1 MLMTCLRHK
10 VPRCQV
16 FVRVANIFALKIMWK
31 TVVWFN
37 FNYSTLQQQQQLGG
51 NYVRFAVCCIWGHAA
66 APYECVI
73 THMRQSLKRPK
84 ADVDGVALG
93 SATVRGLRGPSAPH
107 IHTVSVSL
115 FLSLSFYFIWP
126 QQNVHCTKLLVQS
139 ELILELVLFL
149 IILISRWKY
158 TELTNKST
166 LNLIIDFLT
175 VQAREIDSHTVALKM
190 PVSLATLAMLMA

>member
-107 IHTVSVSL
+107 ICTYSL
-115 FLSLSFYFIWP
+115 CLSLPLS
-126 QQNVHCTKLLVQS
+126 
-139 ELILELVLFL
+139 LILLHLTTTKCTL
-149 IILISRWKY
+149 HKIIS
-158 TELTNKST
+158 
-166 LNLIIDFLT
+166 
-175 VQAREIDSHTVALKM
+175 LKWTHSW
-190 PVSLATLAMLMA
+190 VSFVFNHFNF